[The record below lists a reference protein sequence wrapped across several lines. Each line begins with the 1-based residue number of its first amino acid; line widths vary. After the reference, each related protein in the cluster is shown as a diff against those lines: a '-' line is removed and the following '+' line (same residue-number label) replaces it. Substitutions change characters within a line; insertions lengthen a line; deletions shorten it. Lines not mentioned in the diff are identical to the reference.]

1 MGIVKDRATQIQQN
15 CAFQKR
21 GEGAKMNNNKKGMWE
36 ANLNFVFKGSTV
48 EVEKWKKALILH
60 RL

>member
-21 GEGAKMNNNKKGMWE
+21 GERETEREREKEQKKE
-36 ANLNFVFKGSTV
+36 H
-48 EVEKWKKALILH
+48 EKQI
-60 RL
+60 